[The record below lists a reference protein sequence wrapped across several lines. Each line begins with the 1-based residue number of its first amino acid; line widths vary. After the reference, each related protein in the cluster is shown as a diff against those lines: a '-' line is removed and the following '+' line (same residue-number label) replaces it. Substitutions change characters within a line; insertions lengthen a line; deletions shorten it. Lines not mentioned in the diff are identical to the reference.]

1 MHPVTLILAS
11 MSATGS
17 ICSPRWESVG
27 RVTCGGGDIDLVP
40 SPLLVVPGDVV
51 ADIVSYPVQRTVILY
66 MYIYTC
72 ICILQVLCVKM
83 LIMKLLYNTV
93 FAGV

>member
-1 MHPVTLILAS
+1 

-17 ICSPRWESVG
+17 ILSPRWESVG

-66 MYIYTC
+66 MYMYMYMYTTSFVC
-72 ICILQVLCVKM
+72 EDANHETSV
-83 LIMKLLYNTV
+83 
-93 FAGV
+93 